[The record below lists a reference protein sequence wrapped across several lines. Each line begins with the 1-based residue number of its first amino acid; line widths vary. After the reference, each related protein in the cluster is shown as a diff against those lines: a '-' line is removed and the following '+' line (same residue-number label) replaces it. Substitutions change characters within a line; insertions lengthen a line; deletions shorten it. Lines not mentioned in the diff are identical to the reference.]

1 MVKSSLRILFLKK
14 SVTIQGEVLP
24 GLTLS
29 VSFSSSMVFDLEIIS
44 VGRSTSAITDF
55 FLSKLF
61 SDEKTPKKKFP
72 FYRLLSNNDF
82 ITISFYPLCRR
93 LDSDPKLFPMLR
105 MTILQ
110 IKKFQEG
117 L

>member
-1 MVKSSLRILFLKK
+1 MVKSSLRILFLKNGF
-14 SVTIQGEVLP
+14 TNQGEVLP

-93 LDSDPKLFPMLR
+93 LDPDPKFFPMPR
-105 MTILQ
+105 MTIFKIKTL
-110 IKKFQEG
+110 KKF
-117 L
+117 